1 MASQNCQA
9 TTTKGA
15 PCKRAAKAGG
25 FCTQHSKKVAQPE
38 ETITITFCDVAE
50 NHVGMEKI
58 GELQNKGFSQQD
70 LELIWDGFDIRG
82 FDCEIINLDPNGEYE
97 PAFVLVVRNAMK
109 DIVVEDKLYKEL
121 QKLNWDT
128 KAKMYGRV
136 VDKKDR
142 YNLCFADFDQEPDYE
157 QGKGRVIAF
166 ERVPLLNL
174 VKNNLESITY
184 KNLKLVAEGNRYYD
198 ISKTGI
204 GYHGDSERRIV
215 IAIHLGASML
225 LYYQWYRQSE
235 AVGEPIKIDLHHG
248 DMYFMSEKVV
258 GTDWKK
264 KSIYTLRHA
273 TGCEKFVS

>member
-9 TTTKGA
+9 TTAKGA

-25 FCTQHSKKVAQPE
+25 FCSQHSKKALVPE
-38 ETITITFCDVAE
+38 ETITITFGDVAE

-58 GELQNKGFSQQD
+58 GDLQNKGFSQQD

-82 FDCEIINLDPNGEYE
+82 FDCEIINLDPTGEYE

-136 VDKKDR
+136 VDKKAR

-166 ERVPLLNL
+166 EQVPLLNL
-174 VKNNLESITY
+174 VKTEVEKITQ
-184 KNLKLVAEGNRYYD
+184 KSLVAEGNRYYD

-215 IAIHLGASML
+215 IAIRLGASMP

-248 DMYFMSEKVV
+248 DMYFMSEKAV

>member
-38 ETITITFCDVAE
+38 ETITITFGDVAE

-58 GELQNKGFSQQD
+58 GEMQTKGFSLEE
-70 LELIWDGFDIRG
+70 LELIYDAYDIRG
-82 FDCEIINLDPNGEYE
+82 FETELINLNPTGEYE
-97 PAFVLVVRNAMK
+97 NAYVLVVRKALDRETNL
-109 DIVVEDKLYKEL
+109 DKLFEEL

-136 VDKKDR
+136 VDKKAR
-142 YNLCFADFDQEPDYE
+142 YNLCFADFSQEPDYE

-166 ERVPLLNL
+166 DQVPLLDT
-174 VKNNLESITY
+174 VRKNLEKTTS
-184 KNLKLVAEGNRYYD
+184 KKLVAEGNRYYD
-198 ISKTGI
+198 ITKTGI

-215 IAIHLGASML
+215 IALRLGASMP

-248 DMYFMSEKVV
+248 DMYFMSEKAV

-264 KSIYTLRHA
+264 KNIYTLRHA